1 MDEEGE
7 GITVPESS
15 DVLTEDEF
23 RQLRIAV
30 DPLSDDEEHGCNL
43 YRHAGSRVG

>member
-15 DVLTEDEF
+15 VVLTNEF
-23 RQLRIAV
+23 RHLRIAV
-30 DPLSDDEEHGCNL
+30 DPLSDDEEHDCNL
-43 YRHAGSRVG
+43 FREFV